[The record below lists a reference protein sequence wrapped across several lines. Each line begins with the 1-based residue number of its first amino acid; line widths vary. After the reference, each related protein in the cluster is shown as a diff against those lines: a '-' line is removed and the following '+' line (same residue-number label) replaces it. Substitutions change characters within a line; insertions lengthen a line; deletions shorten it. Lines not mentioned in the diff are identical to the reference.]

1 MARVKK
7 AAAKPAGSDKKAKA
21 PKLPVKKTV
30 EKQVADL
37 EAAAAERKQV
47 QQACS
52 RGGCFTSIPHLLQ
65 SWSVLP

>member
-1 MARVKK
+1 MARVKQAPRK
-7 AAAKPAGSDKKAKA
+7 AVGPKPAKA

-47 QQACS
+47 GEPC
-52 RGGCFTSIPHLLQ
+52 
-65 SWSVLP
+65 